1 MLEVLEVLATSPAP
15 LRHNVIFLFN
25 GAEENMLPA
34 SHGFITQHV
43 WAEDIRAF
51 INLEA
56 CGSGGRELLFQTVP
70 GHSWLIDI
78 YAQVAPHPFASVI
91 GQEIFQSG
99 IIPADTDYVIFRDH
113 GNLPGIDIAYLKNG
127 YVYHTKFDSEEKIPA
142 GSVQRAGDNIL
153 ALVRH
158 IAQSEVLADTSAH
171 SQGGVVFFDF
181 LGVIVIHYSETV
193 SVIINVTTVLVA
205 VWLTVDKV
213 LHSYNYGVSRSVFLR
228 QLGLALVV
236 QVCGGVASVVTVTLI
251 ATMMDAFSRPMSWY
265 RSVVSQCHQSCSSQV
280 SMQPSLA
287 DRSSLHGAHSD
298 VCSRCLLLRA
308 GQAEEMFPVR
318 GRNLDY

>member
-1 MLEVLEVLATSPAP
+1 MLEVLEVLATSAEP

-171 SQGGVVFFDF
+171 SQDGVVFFDF

-265 RSVVSQCHQSCSSQV
+265 RSVVSQCHQLCS
-280 SMQPSLA
+280 P
-287 DRSSLHGAHSD
+287 
-298 VCSRCLLLRA
+298 
-308 GQAEEMFPVR
+308 
-318 GRNLDY
+318 